1 MTKTGV
7 CAAGLYCGLGLTV
20 PIAPTVAACL
30 AVVLV
35 RVLVWT
41 KTKSVVWNVTVCLLA
56 MLAAG
61 VTVEGSEIN
70 VFRAFWLGVG
80 YGGLGVGIIEIGKSN
95 VGAALKAGLQTM
107 AKGILGT
114 APPKE

>member
-1 MTKTGV
+1 M
-7 CAAGLYCGLGLTV
+7 V

-41 KTKSVVWNVTVCLLA
+41 KTKSIVWNLAVCALA
-56 MLAAG
+56 MLGAI

-80 YGGLGVGIIEIGKSN
+80 YGALGVGIIEMGKSN
-95 VGAALKAGLQTM
+95 LAAALKAGLQTM
-107 AKGILGT
+107 ARGILGT
-114 APPKE
+114 SPPKE